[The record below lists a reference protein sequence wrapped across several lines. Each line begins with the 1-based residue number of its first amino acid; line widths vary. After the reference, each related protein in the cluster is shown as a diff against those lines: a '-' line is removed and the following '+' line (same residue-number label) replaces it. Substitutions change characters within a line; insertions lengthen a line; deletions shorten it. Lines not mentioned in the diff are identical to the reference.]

1 MTSDLFDNARFFYP
15 RTSDDPLVDGILNEL
30 ADILNVGGKQKQRL
44 ILKYLILD
52 MRLRYIELP
61 DGWLI
66 CSRDRNS
73 NVEFYN
79 ATEPYKSL
87 NVTFNPLVSIM
98 DKLHTATPALIE
110 LVPGI
115 HYDNASYATR
125 IRPTEALLE
134 FINAIPEELVR
145 SQAGVVQE
153 VVLKEK
159 IISFVSGKRKVKKR
173 RIGFDL
179 TEDIK
184 HIINQV
190 KFFNDRFK
198 ECKLDLYNPA
208 QFSVESELSEGF
220 KQTQINVNL
229 NNKYIFRSYIDNFER
244 GGRFYG
250 GWWQGVPSSLRSH
263 ILIDDEPSVEVDF
276 KGHHI
281 ALLYSIA
288 GSNYFADDVNRDPYK
303 VDCWPRK
310 DVKLLLQIVLN
321 SSRDNVVKAYNNQRQ
336 KDGDDCIPSERLE
349 TLVSLFEEMHSPI
362 KSYFYGDWG
371 VLLQNFDAKI
381 AAYVMADCMKN
392 GVTDTSGRDLDSKFI
407 VLPVHDSFIVKYQH
421 LEQLIYSMR
430 MAVVDAIME
439 AEYSYDV
446 LMEQYRPVMKISEMV
461 ELDAIPEDDSYL
473 DRYNLHRDGITIP
486 ELKIHKRTDA
496 NGVDIFCVT

>member
-1 MTSDLFDNARFFYP
+1 MTNDLFDNARFFSP
-15 RTSDDPLVDGILNEL
+15 INSDDPIVNEIVNEL
-30 ADILNVGGKQKQRL
+30 ADVLELGGLQKQRVM
-44 ILKYLILD
+44 LKYLILD
-52 MRLRYIELP
+52 MRLRNIELP
-61 DGWLI
+61 NGWLI

-73 NVEFYN
+73 NVDFYN
-79 ATEPYKSL
+79 ATEPYASL
-87 NVTFNPLVSIM
+87 GVTYNPLVSVM
-98 DKLHTATPALIE
+98 DKLHTANPSLIE
-110 LVPGI
+110 WAPGI
-115 HYDNASYATR
+115 HYPNASYTSR
-125 IRPTEALLE
+125 IRPSAALLE
-134 FINAIPEELVR
+134 RINVIPEDLVR
-145 SQAGVVQE
+145 NQVGVAQE
-153 VVLKEK
+153 VILKEK
-159 IISFVSGKRKVKKR
+159 IITFKGRKRKVKKR

-179 TEDIK
+179 TDEIRN
-184 HIINQV
+184 IINQV

-229 NNKYIFRSYIDNFER
+229 NNKYLFRSYINNFER

-250 GWWQGVPSSLRSH
+250 AWWQGVPSRLRLH
-263 ILIDDEPSVEVDF
+263 ILIDDEPTVEVDF

-288 GSNYFADDVNRDPYK
+288 GINYFAGDVNRDPYK
-303 VDCWPRK
+303 VDGWPRK

-321 SSRDNVVKAYNNQRQ
+321 SSRANVAKAYNKQRQ
-336 KDGDDCIPSERLE
+336 KDGDDCIPTERLD

-392 GVTDTSGRDLDSKFI
+392 GVSDTSGRGLDSKFI
-407 VLPVHDSFIVKYQH
+407 VLPVHDSFIVKHQH

-430 MAVVDAIME
+430 LAVVDAIME

-446 LMEQYRPVMKISEMV
+446 LMEPYRPVMKISDMV
-461 ELDAIPEDDSYL
+461 ELDAIPEDYSYL

-496 NGVDIFCVT
+496 NGVDIFCIT